1 MESSRLIRSVVTGL
15 VVVSSVTGFFWLR
28 GLVGPNAA
36 VISVLPVAVVAAY
49 FGTKWGLLTTSI
61 AFPANVFLLDRDT
74 GDLVSPFVSVSLLL
88 VAWIFGQLH
97 KLENR
102 QRDEAAERLEQLR
115 GLEAANQRSHELL
128 DAVPDTIM
136 RITDAGRIMELH
148 GEAYLGLPHSREE
161 VLFRSV
167 AVISEAWQE
176 ELLSL
181 ARSANGT
188 GDVRSGR
195 HQLDLDGTTKTIESR
210 VSRLEGGDA
219 IVIARVVQGATL
231 GPV

>member
-1 MESSRLIRSVVTGL
+1 MESSRLIRSVITGL
-15 VVVSSVTGFFWLR
+15 VVVSSVTSFFWLR

-49 FGTKWGLLTTSI
+49 FGTKWGLLATSI

-148 GEAYLGLPHSREE
+148 GEEYLGLPHSREE

-167 AVISEAWQE
+167 AVISEDWQE
-176 ELLSL
+176 DLLSL

-195 HQLDLDGTTKTIESR
+195 HQLDLDGTTKTVESR